1 MTSSSSASR
10 PPLALSLGAATL
22 CAALAGLAAVAAV
35 EGGGGWADDAEG
47 SPIVSL
53 SASTLPLD
61 ADGDGLVDAQELLVG
76 TSPLDFDTDADGFGD
91 GEEFARHSDPRDPL
105 SVPQADE
112 VSATLLA
119 RGQEG
124 KLRLVVVLH
133 EPQGLSDV
141 SMVRIGALAQGQ
153 FVSVPLDRFLGVSE
167 VLGVSG
173 SASSSVTT
181 IDLPID
187 PNFVHASGG
196 MVTFF
201 LAAGQTDTM
210 TFNTAAKVDVRS
222 EAGEL
227 VMLRPIQSTLDRRL
241 SGGNGAGLREPIPA
255 STPPPPSSDWVS
267 GAICYQRSEVVGIN
281 GPRILHQIV
290 EADCLEGWDSYCSGE
305 CAASVGTTYET
316 VDPLAL
322 IGG

>member
-1 MTSSSSASR
+1 MPSLRTSSRSS
-10 PPLALSLGAATL
+10 LALSLGGTAL
-22 CAALAGLAAVAAV
+22 CAGLAGLAAAILI
-35 EGGGGWADDAEG
+35 ETDEGWADDAEG
-47 SPIVSL
+47 SPIASL
-53 SASTLPLD
+53 SASTLEFD
-61 ADGDGLVDAQELLVG
+61 ADGDGLADSQEVIVG

-105 SVPQADE
+105 SLPEVEE

-119 RGQEG
+119 RGQGG
-124 KLRLVVVLH
+124 KLRLVVALH
-133 EPQGLSDV
+133 EPQGLADV

-153 FVSVPLDRFLGVSE
+153 IVSVPLDRFLGVAD
-167 VLGVSG
+167 VRGVGG

-210 TFNTAAKVDVRS
+210 AFNAAAKVDICS
-222 EAGEL
+222 EGGEL
-227 VMLRPIQSTLDRRL
+227 VLLRPTQSTLDGRI
-241 SGGNGAGLREPIPA
+241 SGGSGGGLREPIPV
-255 STPPPPSSDWVS
+255 STPPPLSSGWVS

-305 CAASVGTTYET
+305 CAGSVGTTYET